1 MTKIIKLRKG
11 LDIKLDGVAEKMMAE
26 DAVGRDKP
34 LTIGLVP
41 DDFVGVKPQVV
52 VKVGDEVSAGDA
64 LFVNKQ
70 YPDVKFVSPIKGTVT
85 AVVRGERRKVMSV
98 VVEGKKGTGLSPALA
113 SLDSFVASREHLKFS
128 ASSREGLK
136 EGAYPNPSQ
145 KEGLQKVLPFG
156 EDLGGASIVNFLAEK
171 GLLGY
176 ITQMPYAISANNVN
190 LPQRI
195 FVSAFRDMPL
205 AADVDFCLKDK
216 HDDWL
221 VGLQT
226 LAKIAP
232 VYVGVKKEQE
242 VAPLEKT
249 ASVTIFEGK
258 CPAGNVNVQMNHVAP
273 INKGEIVWTVEPEVV
288 AFIGE
293 LMSTGCVD
301 FCKTIA
307 VCGSAVKG
315 PRYKKVYVGQKIDS
329 VLDDME
335 CADDARIING
345 NVLTGKKTDR
355 NGFVGAHAYELTL
368 IPEGDDNA
376 EFLGW
381 IAPMCLRNRKPAD
394 ARIKG
399 GKRNMIMSGE
409 YDKVLPMD
417 IFGEYLVKAI
427 IAKDIDKMEQLGI
440 YEVAPEDFA
449 LAEYVDSSK
458 LELQRI
464 VREGLDMLRK
474 ENE

>member
-26 DAVGRDKP
+26 DAVDRDKP

-85 AVVRGERRKVMSV
+85 AVVRGERRKVISV
-98 VVEGKKGTGLSPALA
+98 VVEGKKGTGLSP
-113 SLDSFVASREHLKFS
+113 SPSR
-128 ASSREGLK
+128 REGDTK
-136 EGAYPNPSQ
+136 PQ
-145 KEGLQKVLPFG
+145 VLPFG
-156 EDLGGASIVNFLAEK
+156 EDLGGASIVNILAEK

-232 VYVGVKKEQE
+232 VYVGLKKEQE

-288 AFIGE
+288 SFIGE
-293 LMSTGCVD
+293 LMSTGCVN

>member
-1 MTKIIKLRKG
+1 MAKIIKLRKG
-11 LDIKLDGVAEKMMAE
+11 LDIKLDGVAEKRIAE
-26 DAVGRDKP
+26 DAVCKDKP

-41 DDFVGVKPQVV
+41 DDFVGVKPQVM
-52 VKVGDEVSAGDA
+52 VKVGDEVSAGDV

-70 YPDVKFVSPIKGTVT
+70 YPDVKFVSPISGTVT

-98 VVEGKKGTGLSPALA
+98 VVEGKKGTGLSPAL
-113 SLDSFVASREHLKFS
+113 
-128 ASSREGLK
+128 SSREGTK
-136 EGAYPNPSQ
+136 
-145 KEGLQKVLPFG
+145 KHKVSPAG
-156 EDLGGASIVNFLAEK
+156 GDSEGASIVNLLAEK

-221 VGLQT
+221 VGLDT

-232 VYVGVKKEQE
+232 VYVGVKKRPSKS
-242 VAPLEKT
+242 PLKGDLPSPPPLRGNEGV
-249 ASVTIFEGK
+249 SFTIFEGK
-258 CPAGNVNVQMNHVAP
+258 CPVGNVNVQMNHVAP

-288 AFIGE
+288 TFIGG
-293 LMSTGCVD
+293 LMKMGTVD

-307 VCGSAVKG
+307 VCGSAVKK
-315 PRYKKVYVGQKIDS
+315 PMYKKVYVGQKIDS
-329 VLDDME
+329 VLDGME
-335 CADDARIING
+335 IADNARIING
-345 NVLTGKKTDR
+345 NVLTGRKTDR

-368 IPEGDDNA
+368 IPEGNDNA

-381 IAPMCLRNRKPAD
+381 IAPMCLRNRKPVD

-417 IFGEYLVKAI
+417 IFGEYLIKAI
-427 IAKDIDKMEQLGI
+427 MTQDIDKMEQLGI

-458 LELQRI
+458 LELQHI

>member
-1 MTKIIKLRKG
+1 MAKIIKLRKG
-11 LDIKLDGVAEKMMAE
+11 LDIKLDGVAEKRIAE
-26 DAVGRDKP
+26 DAVCKDKP

-41 DDFVGVKPQVV
+41 DDFVGVKPQVM
-52 VKVGDEVSAGDA
+52 VKVGDEVSAGDV

-70 YPDVKFVSPIKGTVT
+70 YPDVKFVSPISGTVT

-98 VVEGKKGTGLSPALA
+98 VVEGKG
-113 SLDSFVASREHLKFS
+113 FVNENDTLRYDNVNRTTVQPQNRKTV
-128 ASSREGLK
+128 
-136 EGAYPNPSQ
+136 N
-145 KEGLQKVLPFG
+145 
-156 EDLGGASIVNFLAEK
+156 DIVNLLAEK

-221 VGLQT
+221 VGLDT

-242 VAPLEKT
+242 VSLLGEADRV
-249 ASVTIFEGK
+249 SFTIFEGK

-288 AFIGE
+288 TFIGG
-293 LMSTGCVD
+293 LMKTGTVD

-307 VCGSAVKG
+307 VCGSAVKK
-315 PRYKKVYVGQKIDS
+315 PMYKKVYVGQKIDS
-329 VLDDME
+329 VLDGMDI
-335 CADDARIING
+335 ADNARIING
-345 NVLTGKKTDR
+345 NVLTGRKTDR
-355 NGFVGAHAYELTL
+355 NGFVGAHTYELTL
-368 IPEGDDNA
+368 IPEGNDNA

-381 IAPMCLRNRKPAD
+381 IAPMCLRNRKPVD

-417 IFGEYLVKAI
+417 IFGEYLIKAI
-427 IAKDIDKMEQLGI
+427 MTQDIDKMEQLGI

-458 LELQRI
+458 LELQHI